1 MSESLRTVDIIA
13 AKRDGHQLSEAQVSS
28 FIKGYAEGSVPDYQ
42 AAAWC
47 MATFLNGMTPEE
59 TGYLT
64 RAMIDSGDI
73 INLSALTGP
82 FVDKHST
89 GGVGDKISL
98 ILAPLAAA
106 CGVKVPMMSGR
117 ALGHTGGTLDKLD
130 S

>member
-13 AKRDGHQLSEAQVSS
+13 DKRDSRVLSEAQIST
-28 FIKGYAEGSVPDYQ
+28 FIQGYADESIPDYQ

-47 MATFLNGMTPEE
+47 MATFLNGMTPGG

-64 RAMIDSGDI
+64 RAVVKSGEVIDLSGI
-73 INLSALTGP
+73 SGP

-98 ILAPLAAA
+98 ILAPVAAA
-106 CGVKVPMMSGR
+106 CGVKVPMMEESNE
-117 ALGHTGGTLDKLD
+117 
-130 S
+130 